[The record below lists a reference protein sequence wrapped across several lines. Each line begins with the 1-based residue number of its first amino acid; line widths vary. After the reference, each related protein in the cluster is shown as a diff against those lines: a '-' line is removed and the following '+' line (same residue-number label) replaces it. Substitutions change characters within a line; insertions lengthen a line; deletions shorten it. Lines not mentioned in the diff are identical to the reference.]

1 MDAHNPP
8 RDEPAPPK
16 EQAKPWSEQ
25 ANAEAAGKA
34 QSAAQAKTEELRTHC
49 KPKASRIEKGMPDK
63 TCCLCPASRLFS
75 ATFYP

>member
-34 QSAAQAKTEELRTHC
+34 QSAAQAKTEELRNALQT
-49 KPKASRIEKGMPDK
+49 KGEQGKGGIGCVPDDN
-63 TCCLCPASRLFS
+63 
-75 ATFYP
+75 